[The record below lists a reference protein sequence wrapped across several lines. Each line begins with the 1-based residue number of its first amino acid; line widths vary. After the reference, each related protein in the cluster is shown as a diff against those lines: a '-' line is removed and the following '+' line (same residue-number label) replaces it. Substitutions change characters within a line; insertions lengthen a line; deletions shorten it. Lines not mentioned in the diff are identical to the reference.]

1 MGLFDFFK
9 RKSSTRVEEKSSP
22 VNVVSGHSIAER
34 VDLTSETIERVGHRF
49 IAFDVETTGLSP
61 ETDRIVEF
69 GAVLFVD
76 GVVVDRFSSLVN
88 PGVLISASASAV
100 NHITND
106 MISGA
111 PKEIVIYKD
120 FAEFL
125 GNAYSGETIMCAHN
139 ARFDFDFLCNTFSRL
154 GYNAKIK
161 YLDTLSLS
169 RKLIKGLDNY
179 KQATI
184 EQYFGLSNRASH
196 RAESDA
202 ELCGEILCRLLATA
216 EGVIKEEKAQ
226 LEKSTP
232 SDAEFE
238 VCAVIQRILADSGK
252 DISLLGFRKNS
263 SGYVDVSFL
272 YTILKFKFAKKGRY
286 IILDN
291 AVPKRISLPQ
301 EPCSASEGGTANIRI
316 YFSNPLDLVPLKESI
331 IAAYEKAYISLQDYR
346 KYYGTYADKEA
357 RKWLAS
363 TATLS
368 DDDVARL
375 IKATQEK
382 DYGPVCSIKI
392 DPIITRDMVKVN
404 AVHNR
409 CPLEQIKNFGDCEKG
424 FDAGFKYY
432 ERAEEA
438 RKKDRLE
445 EAIALYD
452 KARFNGYDAPALYD
466 GYAMTYHKLKDYDNE
481 IVIIE
486 EFLSRGAYGKDGRFE
501 ARRTTA
507 IKALYSKQEAERKE
521 IEKAIEKEKK
531 KKEKEEKAQV
541 KEKVQRG
548 RAICQLDDAG
558 NVIAVYDSLS
568 QAVETIG
575 VSSKSIRDAANGV
588 QKHAGGFCWKYKD
601 QLEGQ

>member
-1 MGLFDFFK
+1 MKECSKGNPQSSNQIYSTK
-9 RKSSTRVEEKSSP
+9 R
-22 VNVVSGHSIAER
+22 A
-34 VDLTSETIERVGHRF
+34 
-49 IAFDVETTGLSP
+49 
-61 ETDRIVEF
+61 
-69 GAVLFVD
+69 
-76 GVVVDRFSSLVN
+76 
-88 PGVLISASASAV
+88 
-100 NHITND
+100 
-106 MISGA
+106 
-111 PKEIVIYKD
+111 
-120 FAEFL
+120 
-125 GNAYSGETIMCAHN
+125 
-139 ARFDFDFLCNTFSRL
+139 
-154 GYNAKIK
+154 
-161 YLDTLSLS
+161 
-169 RKLIKGLDNY
+169 
-179 KQATI
+179 
-184 EQYFGLSNRASH
+184 NR
-196 RAESDA
+196 R
-202 ELCGEILCRLLATA
+202 G
-216 EGVIKEEKAQ
+216 
-226 LEKSTP
+226 
-232 SDAEFE
+232 
-238 VCAVIQRILADSGK
+238 
-252 DISLLGFRKNS
+252 
-263 SGYVDVSFL
+263 
-272 YTILKFKFAKKGRY
+272 Y

-301 EPCSASEGGTANIRI
+301 EPCSSSEGGTANIRI
-316 YFSNPLDLVPLKESI
+316 CFSNPLDLFPIKESI
-331 IAAYEKAYISLQDYR
+331 IAAYEKAYISLREY
-346 KYYGTYADKEA
+346 KKHYGTYADKEA

-368 DDDVARL
+368 DNDVARL
-375 IKATQEK
+375 IKAVQEK
-382 DYGPVCSIKI
+382 DYGPVGTVKI

-409 CPLEQIKNFGDCEKG
+409 CPLEQIKNFGDLEKG

-432 ERAEEA
+432 ERAEIA
-438 RKKDRLE
+438 RKEDHLE
-445 EAIALYD
+445 EAIALYN

-481 IVIIE
+481 IVITE

-501 ARRTTA
+501 ARRAAA

-531 KKEKEEKAQV
+531 KKEKGEKAQV

>member
-1 MGLFDFFK
+1 MTKTFSLSKLADLANIKAF
-9 RKSSTRVEEKSSP
+9 
-22 VNVVSGHSIAER
+22 AER
-34 VDLTSETIERVGHRF
+34 VDLTSETIDRVSHRF

-88 PGVLISASASAV
+88 PGVLISVSASAV

-179 KQATI
+179 NQATI

-263 SGYVDVSFL
+263 SGYSGYVDVSFL

-316 YFSNPLDLVPLKESI
+316 YFSNPLGLVPLKESI
-331 IAAYEKAYISLQDYR
+331 MAAYEKAYISLQDYR
-346 KYYGTYADKEA
+346 KYYGTHADKEA
-357 RKWLAS
+357 RKWFVS

-368 DDDVARL
+368 
-375 IKATQEK
+375 Q
-382 DYGPVCSIKI
+382 
-392 DPIITRDMVKVN
+392 M
-404 AVHNR
+404 
-409 CPLEQIKNFGDCEKG
+409 
-424 FDAGFKYY
+424 
-432 ERAEEA
+432 
-438 RKKDRLE
+438 
-445 EAIALYD
+445 
-452 KARFNGYDAPALYD
+452 
-466 GYAMTYHKLKDYDNE
+466 MMW
-481 IVIIE
+481 
-486 EFLSRGAYGKDGRFE
+486 RG
-501 ARRTTA
+501 
-507 IKALYSKQEAERKE
+507 
-521 IEKAIEKEKK
+521 
-531 KKEKEEKAQV
+531 
-541 KEKVQRG
+541 
-548 RAICQLDDAG
+548 
-558 NVIAVYDSLS
+558 
-568 QAVETIG
+568 
-575 VSSKSIRDAANGV
+575 
-588 QKHAGGFCWKYKD
+588 
-601 QLEGQ
+601 

>member
-9 RKSSTRVEEKSSP
+9 RKSNAREEEKSSP
-22 VNVVSGHSIAER
+22 VNIVSGHSIAER
-34 VDLTSETIERVGHRF
+34 VDLTSEIIERVSHRF

-61 ETDRIVEF
+61 ETDRIVEL

-106 MISGA
+106 MISDA

-125 GNAYSGETIMCAHN
+125 GNAFSGETVMCAHN
-139 ARFDFDFLCNTFSRL
+139 ARFDFAFLCNTFSRL

-179 KQATI
+179 KQGTI
-184 EQYFGLSNRASH
+184 EQYFGLANQASH

-202 ELCGEILCRLLATA
+202 EICGEILCRLLATA
-216 EGVIKEEKAQ
+216 EGAIKEEKAQ
-226 LEKSTP
+226 LERSIP
-232 SDAEFE
+232 SDAELE

-301 EPCSASEGGTANIRI
+301 EPCSSSEGGTANIRI

-331 IAAYEKAYISLQDYR
+331 IAAYEKAYISLQEYR

-368 DDDVARL
+368 DNDVARL
-375 IKATQEK
+375 IKAVQEK
-382 DYGPVCSIKI
+382 DYGPVGSVKI

-409 CPLEQIKNFGDCEKG
+409 CPLEQIKNFGDWEKG

-432 ERAEEA
+432 ERAEVA
-438 RKKDRLE
+438 RKDDRLE

-501 ARRTTA
+501 ARRAAA

-521 IEKAIEKEKK
+521 IEKTIEKEKK

-541 KEKVQRG
+541 KERVQRG
-548 RAICQLDDAG
+548 RAICQLDDVG